1 MDKKDFKK
9 LTGFT
14 KLGIL
19 FAAIAPFVGWAQSGF
34 NDMGMYFKHA
44 PERAFVW
51 AMVGMA
57 IGNVITVFLEKQESA
72 NKKEEEKESRNDN

>member
-9 LTGFT
+9 ITEFT
-14 KLGIL
+14 KLGL
-19 FAAIAPFVGWAQSGF
+19 SFAAIAPFVGWALSGL

-51 AMVGMA
+51 AMVGMT
-57 IGNVITVFLEKQESA
+57 IGNVITVFLEKI
-72 NKKEEEKESRNDN
+72 